1 MLSLIFYFIDG
12 SGFDPGQSANMKII
26 ATPEAPAAVGPYS
39 QAILAGDY
47 LFLSGQIPLVPETGL
62 LVAEDVKS
70 QTEQVMKN
78 VRAVCEAA
86 GGGLGK
92 IVKCTV
98 FLTDLSQF
106 QTMNEVYA
114 AHFGDHKPARSTIQ
128 VSALP
133 RGASVEIEAIMYL
146 K

>member
-1 MLSLIFYFIDG
+1 
-12 SGFDPGQSANMKII
+12 MKII
-26 ATPEAPAAVGPYS
+26 ASNQAPTAVGPYS
-39 QAILAGDY
+39 QAIAAGDY

-62 LVAEDVKS
+62 LVSEEIKA

-78 VRAVCEAA
+78 LRAVCEAA
-86 GGGLGK
+86 GGSLSK

-98 FLTDLSQF
+98 FMTDLAQF
-106 QTMNEVYA
+106 QAMNEVYA
-114 AHFGDHKPARSTIQ
+114 AHFGEHKPARSTIQ
-128 VSALP
+128 VAALP

>member
-1 MLSLIFYFIDG
+1 MKTIST
-12 SGFDPGQSANMKII
+12 AN
-26 ATPEAPAAVGPYS
+26 APAAVGPYS
-39 QAILAGDY
+39 QAIQTGDL

-62 LVAEDVKS
+62 LVSENIAE

-78 VRAVCEAA
+78 IRAVCEAA

-98 FLTDLSQF
+98 FMTDLAQF
-106 QTMNEVYA
+106 QMMNEIYA
-114 AHFGDHKPARSTIQ
+114 RHFGDHKPARSTIQ
-128 VSALP
+128 VAALP

-146 K
+146 N

>member
-1 MLSLIFYFIDG
+1 MQIVS
-12 SGFDPGQSANMKII
+12 
-26 ATPEAPAAVGPYS
+26 TPKAPAAVGPYS
-39 QAILAGDY
+39 QAIQTGDL

-62 LVAEDVKS
+62 LVSENVAE

-78 VRAVCEAA
+78 VKAVCEAA
-86 GGGLGK
+86 GGSLAK

-98 FLTDLSQF
+98 FMTDLGHF
-106 QTMNEVYA
+106 QAMNEVYA
-114 AHFGDHKPARSTIQ
+114 KHFGDHKPARSTIQ
-128 VSALP
+128 VAALP